1 MCAVKISDEKSV
13 QINPFK
19 LKGKGLKVFILNV
32 CTFYRRLDEIRNH
45 IVSSNVDIIGFSES
59 GLNNN
64 ISDSEVETDGYKV
77 HRCDRK
83 ERTGGGLTVYVRDSL
98 SVTRCHLVEDDKI
111 ESVWLELSNVNSKPT
126 FIGFIYRPPDSLSC
140 WYDHFECYLEA
151 VIQKSDHIII
161 LGDFNVNLLK
171 TKKHVL
177 FDLCATYGLS
187 QIVNMPTRVTET
199 SITLIDHIYVSNESN
214 VSEKIVS
221 KFNISD
227 HYPTGLT
234 WKLGCLRN
242 SNHTDNHHIIRYRKL
257 PDYDVICNFIYDNME
272 AVTNIQDLDSKVLN
286 FNNVVNLALDRVA
299 PLKIKRVKRTCQPP
313 WFNDKI

>member
-13 QINPFK
+13 QINPLK
-19 LKGKGLKVFILNV
+19 LKGKGLKVFHLNA
-32 CTFYRRLDEIRNH
+32 CTLYRRLDEIRNH

-59 GLNNN
+59 RLNNN
-64 ISDSEVETDGYKV
+64 ISDSEVNIDGYNV

-98 SVTRCHLVEDDKI
+98 SVTKCHLVDDDKI

-140 WYDHFECYLEA
+140 WYEHFECYLEA

-161 LGDFNVNLLK
+161 LGDLNVNLLK
-171 TKKHVL
+171 TKNHL
-177 FDLCATYGLS
+177 LIDLCATYGLS

-199 SITLIDHIYVSNESN
+199 SVTLIDHIYVSNESN

-257 PDYDVICNFIYDNME
+257 PDYIIM
-272 AVTNIQDLDSKVLN
+272 
-286 FNNVVNLALDRVA
+286 
-299 PLKIKRVKRTCQPP
+299 
-313 WFNDKI
+313 